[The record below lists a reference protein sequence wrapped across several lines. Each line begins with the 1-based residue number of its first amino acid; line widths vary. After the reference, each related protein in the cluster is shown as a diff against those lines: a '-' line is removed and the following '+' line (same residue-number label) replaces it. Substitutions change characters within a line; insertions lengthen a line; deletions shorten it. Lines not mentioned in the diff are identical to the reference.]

1 MYKNLGRKQHF
12 RASLGPSHLTVL
24 REHPAQAPWFSCLLP
39 RINHIH
45 QGFSALSLTI
55 RLTISHKSVELEE
68 FARMA
73 CTGFSFAFFFFSPA
87 NPWYLAL
94 SFDGA
99 RGFSQCF
106 PHCTPQPPP
115 HFSIPFFFLP
125 WKCLPFPIQTSPPL
139 WGFTYLIPTD
149 S

>member
-12 RASLGPSHLTVL
+12 RASGSSHLAVL
-24 REHPAQAPWFSCLLP
+24 GEHPAQAPWFSCLLP

-73 CTGFSFAFFFFSPA
+73 RTGFSFAFFLFVLLILGILHYPSLGLGF
-87 NPWYLAL
+87 
-94 SFDGA
+94 
-99 RGFSQCF
+99 FSQCF

-125 WKCLPFPIQTSPPL
+125 WECLSFP
-139 WGFTYLIPTD
+139 
-149 S
+149 

>member
-12 RASLGPSHLTVL
+12 RASLGPSHLAVL

-73 CTGFSFAFFFFSPA
+73 CTGFSFAFFFFLLLILGILHYPSMGLGVSPSA
-87 NPWYLAL
+87 
-94 SFDGA
+94 
-99 RGFSQCF
+99 
-106 PHCTPQPPP
+106 
-115 HFSIPFFFLP
+115 
-125 WKCLPFPIQTSPPL
+125 FPIVPRNPH
-139 WGFTYLIPTD
+139 PTFL
-149 S
+149 SHSSFCLGNAYPSLFKHHLLCGVLPT